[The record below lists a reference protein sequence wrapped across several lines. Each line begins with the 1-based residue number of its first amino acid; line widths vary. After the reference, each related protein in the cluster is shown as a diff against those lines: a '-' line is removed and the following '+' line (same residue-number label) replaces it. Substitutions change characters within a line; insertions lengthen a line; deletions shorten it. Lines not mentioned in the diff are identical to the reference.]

1 MRHILL
7 LACAGLVLL
16 APAGKVFAGLGD
28 PLSSRSPEESL
39 QKLKSSPAYSQALK
53 ALEDRGFS
61 KEQADS
67 ALVKLPAD
75 QLALLGTGAGEAKA
89 GGDLVGL
96 LLFVLFVVLVVY
108 LIMLLVE
115 SASYY
120 RY

>member
-16 APAGKVFAGLGD
+16 APAGNVFAGLGD

-61 KEQADS
+61 KADS